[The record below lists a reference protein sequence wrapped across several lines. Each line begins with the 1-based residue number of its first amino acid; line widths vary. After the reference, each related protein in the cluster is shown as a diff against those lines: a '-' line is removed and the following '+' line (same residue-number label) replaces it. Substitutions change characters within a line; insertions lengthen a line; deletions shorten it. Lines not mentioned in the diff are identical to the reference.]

1 MSLTRETALSIV
13 SHCLD
18 DSLSPRS
25 VESIPDDATI
35 VVFDK
40 EARPGVPMVVAVW
53 SYLPGCRIDA
63 DEAGEMAADY
73 LNEIHWPHAHDGA
86 VQSVF
91 VAESAERPRM

>member
-1 MSLTRETALSIV
+1 MNREVALSIV
-13 SHCLD
+13 SHGLD
-18 DSLSPRS
+18 DTLSPRS
-25 VESIPDDATI
+25 IESIPADATI

-40 EARPGVPMVVAVW
+40 EARPGVPMAVAVW

-63 DEAGEMAADY
+63 DEAQEMAADY